1 MTKNIKRIEV
11 DGEKLR
17 VAFQKKNLKPAQVS
31 KEMGKEQ
38 SYFGKFV
45 CSKQAC
51 FTLGM
56 TEVNFLEKVY
66 GIKRSSYELR
76 HEAEQTDI
84 RNGEVYADVYLA
96 VTQALND
103 FFNNKN
109 EDG

>member
-1 MTKNIKRIEV
+1 MTKNNKRIEV

-38 SYFGKFV
+38 SFFGKYV
-45 CSKQAC
+45 CPKQAS

-66 GIKRSSYELR
+66 GINRSSYELR
-76 HEAEQTDI
+76 PETEQTDI
-84 RNGEVYADVYLA
+84 RNSEVYADVYLA

-103 FFNNKN
+103 FFNNKK
-109 EDG
+109 E

>member
-1 MTKNIKRIEV
+1 MTKNNKRIEV

-17 VAFQKKNLKPAQVS
+17 VAFQEKNLKPAQVS

-38 SYFGKFV
+38 SYFAKFV
-45 CSKQAC
+45 SSKQAC

-66 GIKRSSYELR
+66 GIKRSSYEFR
-76 HEAEQTDI
+76 HEPELTDI
-84 RNGEVYADVYLA
+84 RNIEVYADVYLA

-103 FFNNKN
+103 FFNDKK
-109 EDG
+109 E

>member
-1 MTKNIKRIEV
+1 MRNNKRIEV

-31 KEMGKEQ
+31 RDMGKEQ

-45 CSKQAC
+45 GSKQGTM
-51 FTLGM
+51 TLGI

-76 HEAEQTDI
+76 PETEQTDI
-84 RNGEVYADVYLA
+84 RNSELYADVYLA

-109 EDG
+109 EEG